1 MNAMARNAESFFR
14 ANMTPEQMAQ
24 SDAMA
29 SRLGAQVGFMNDL
42 AVALRGRGFDPEQA
56 DAVFDQ
62 LADAV
67 ERNGGRLMISVW
79 VPGVGVVLLDRPS
92 DIFPS
97 A

>member
-1 MNAMARNAESFFR
+1 MARNAESFFR
-14 ANMTPEQMAQ
+14 ANMTPGQIAQ

-29 SRLGAQVGFMNDL
+29 VRLGAQVSFMNDL
-42 AVALRGRGFDPEQA
+42 AVALRGRGFDPGLA

>member
-14 ANMTPEQMAQ
+14 ANMTPEQIAQ

-29 SRLGAQVGFMNDL
+29 ARLGAQVGFMNDL

-56 DAVFDQ
+56 EAVFDQ
-62 LADAV
+62 LAEEA

-79 VPGVGVVLLDRPS
+79 VPGVGVVMLDRPS

>member
-1 MNAMARNAESFFR
+1 MARDAESFFR
-14 ANMTPEQMAQ
+14 ANMTPDQIAQ
-24 SDAMA
+24 ADAIA
-29 SRLGAQVGFMNDL
+29 ARLGTQVAFMNDL
-42 AVALRGRGFDPEQA
+42 AVTLRGRGFDPGQA

-67 ERNGGRLMISVW
+67 EQTGGRLMISVW